1 MRRKRV
7 IKTAIFSSLFVF
19 FSCNPSSNFKGGSAA
34 KKAGASNA
42 RSVDP
47 SSDANS
53 ATDGTSTAD
62 GNSAADA
69 NSAAD
74 EKMREAAAKAIAS
87 LANLCSSGVMKTR
100 SIVVNLP
107 SNSGAKCP
115 FGQGDNLGEIAGKI
129 TARIEKDFPLD
140 IPKSHKVC
148 AMKAD
153 ASNQPMRYDDH
164 LFLTLNGNV
173 LLASTTEADKFLTGP
188 NGFKKYDWTKI
199 KGQDSSDPPSY
210 CGPGLTCKLPRT
222 QVEGDFYFSISQD
235 ASTKIFGPLLG
246 SDLKFSLILTGDN
259 DPSSDCQLSTSHKV
273 NVSYSYVE

>member
-1 MRRKRV
+1 MKMSIFTCLV
-7 IKTAIFSSLFVF
+7 AIVA
-19 FSCNPSSNFKGGSAA
+19 CNSNSNFKGGSAS
-34 KKAGASNA
+34 KKAAVSNA
-42 RSVDP
+42 KPGDP
-47 SSDANS
+47 SGDANS
-53 ATDGTSTAD
+53 TGEERIGQSGDGD
-62 GNSAADA
+62 
-69 NSAAD
+69 
-74 EKMREAAAKAIAS
+74 AKAIAS

-100 SIVVNLP
+100 SIVVNIP

-115 FGQGDNLGEIAGKI
+115 FGQGDNLGESNGKI

-148 AMKAD
+148 GMKAD

-173 LLASTTEADKFLTGP
+173 LLASTTEADKFLTGS
-188 NGFKKYDWTKI
+188 NGFKQYDWNKI

-222 QVEGDFYFSISQD
+222 QVEGDFNFTISQD
-235 ASTKIFGPLLG
+235 ASSKIFGPLLG

-259 DPSSDCQLSTSHKV
+259 DPSSDCQLNTSLKV
-273 NVSYSYVE
+273 NLSYSYVE